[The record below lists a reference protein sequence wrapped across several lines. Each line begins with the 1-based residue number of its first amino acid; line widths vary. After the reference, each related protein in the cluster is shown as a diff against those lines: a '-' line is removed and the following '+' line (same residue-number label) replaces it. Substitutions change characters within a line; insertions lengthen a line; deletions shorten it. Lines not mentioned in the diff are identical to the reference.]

1 MSNNTTY
8 NGWTNRE
15 TWLVNL
21 WLGDSLA
28 EYVRDTLGQEIDASQ
43 AESYALDL
51 VETSGATIEDAF
63 TSDLIS
69 FALSGVNWQEIANA
83 ANE

>member
-1 MSNNTTY
+1 MTH

-15 TWLVNL
+15 TWIVNL

-28 EYVRDTLGQEIDASQ
+28 EYVRDTAGEEITTEQ
-43 AESYALDL
+43 ARCYVEDCLDSAMVNGL
-51 VETSGATIEDAF
+51 A
-63 TSDLIS
+63 SDLLDQVLDHVS
-69 FALSGVNWQEIANA
+69 WQEIANA

>member
-1 MSNNTTY
+1 MSNNATY

-28 EYVRDTLGQEIDASQ
+28 EYVRDTLGQEIDASE
-43 AESYALDL
+43 AESYVDDYLDSAYANGL
-51 VETSGATIEDAF
+51 A
-63 TSDLIS
+63 SDLITN
-69 FALSGVNWQEIANA
+69 ALGRVNWQEIANA